1 MPTDKRQTERQTDRW
16 IRIAEDTIY
25 LSVAALLIVGGLML
39 LGKSAYDLFTE
50 VGKEG
55 IEEAIKASL
64 DTLLLVFI
72 LVELL
77 SAVKTTIVG
86 RKLVA
91 EPFLLVG
98 MIASIKEIILV
109 STEVEFRVRSQEFER
124 AMIEMGVLGGLVVAL
139 SFAML
144 MLRRKQRE
152 PQE

>member
-77 SAVKTTIVG
+77 SAVKTTIVE